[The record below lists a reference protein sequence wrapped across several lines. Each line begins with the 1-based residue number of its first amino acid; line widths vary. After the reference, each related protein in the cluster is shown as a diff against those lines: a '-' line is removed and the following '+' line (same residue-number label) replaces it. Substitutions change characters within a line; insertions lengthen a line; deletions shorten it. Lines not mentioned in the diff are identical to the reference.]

1 MKKTRSCIIRNE
13 DCRKTIKYMKQKG
26 IKVDCA
32 ITSPPYNASRKVRTK
47 KEIEER
53 KSKYKLYDD
62 SKPFEEYRRFI
73 VSVVNKLDNILV
85 ENGTII
91 MNISYASS
99 VEIGMIGSN
108 LIELLHGII
117 TETDFDIADI
127 ICWKKK
133 SALPNNR
140 SKNKCTRICEFVFVM
155 CRKNEYMTFK
165 SNKRVT
171 KRIEEKGLTYYSNM
185 FNFIEAPNNDG
196 KNPYN
201 KATYSVE
208 FVHNL
213 LQMYVKSDSTV
224 YDCFAGT
231 CTTAVACKKENRN
244 IKCICSEIDKE
255 QCDYGKERL
264 KSE

>member
-1 MKKTRSCIIRNE
+1 MKRTKGYVVRNE

-26 IKVDCA
+26 IKVDCI
-32 ITSPPYNASRKVRTK
+32 ITSPPYNTSRKVRTK

-62 SKPFEEYRRFI
+62 SKPFEEYKRFI
-73 VSVVNKLDNILV
+73 VSVVNKLDDVLV

-108 LIELLHGII
+108 LIELLHGVI

-155 CRKNEYMTFK
+155 CRK
-165 SNKRVT
+165 
-171 KRIEEKGLTYYSNM
+171 
-185 FNFIEAPNNDG
+185 
-196 KNPYN
+196 KN
-201 KATYSVE
+201 
-208 FVHNL
+208 
-213 LQMYVKSDSTV
+213 
-224 YDCFAGT
+224 
-231 CTTAVACKKENRN
+231 
-244 IKCICSEIDKE
+244 I
-255 QCDYGKERL
+255 
-264 KSE
+264 